1 MSDSSNLN
9 RARTNKNDEFFT
21 RYNDI
26 HKELKH
32 YKEQFKNKIIYCNTD
47 TIESHFIKY
56 LNDNKQE
63 YQIRAIIL
71 CNKDFRSK
79 ESIYLLKQAD
89 IVITNPPFSLFREY
103 LKQLVDYDKKFL
115 IMGNCLASG
124 YKDLFISI
132 RDSKIKIGYHY
143 GNMTFDIPENV
154 PKLVKT
160 TWFTNLYLNKDKKV
174 IELTDLTK
182 TYNEIDYPK
191 FDDYNAI
198 NVDKLK
204 DIPKD
209 YFLPIG
215 VPITY
220 LAKHNDKLFR
230 ILGDRIPSPKLNNKN
245 MYRRVMIQRIK

>member
-9 RARTNKNDEFFT
+9 RARINKNDEFFT

-26 HKELKH
+26 HNELKH

-47 TIESHFIKY
+47 TTESNFIKY

-115 IMGNCLASG
+115 IIGSAVAIC
-124 YKDLFISI
+124 YKDIFLAI
-132 RDSKIKIGYHY
+132 RDNKIRLGYHY
-143 GNMTFDIPENV
+143 GNATFDIPEGKE
-154 PKLVKT
+154 KLVKIL
-160 TWFTNLYLNKDKKV
+160 WLTNLKINKDKKV
-174 IELTDLTK
+174 IELTDLVK
-182 TYNEIDYPK
+182 EYNEIDYPK
-191 FDDYNAI
+191 YDNYNAI
-198 NVDKLK
+198 NVDKVK

-209 YFLPIG
+209 YYLPIG

-220 LAKHNDKLFR
+220 LAKHNDRLFK
-230 ILGDRIPSPKLNNKN
+230 IIGKRIPSPKLNNKN
-245 MYRRVMIQRIK
+245 MYRRVMIQRLK